1 VQDGFPFF
9 RNLLPGV
16 TTSAQKFLMLLLQRQ
31 ALRLADDLEAANTK
45 SRHVEDA
52 ARWNATPILPPPVGI
67 PEDKLL
73 EPKLNETTVLQLD
86 GIDELQET
94 NVLQLEGKDALQGT
108 TVLQL
113 EGAR

>member
-1 VQDGFPFF
+1 MQDGLPFF

-16 TTSAQKFLMLLLQRQ
+16 ATSAQKFFMLLLQRQ

-45 SRHVEDA
+45 SHHVADA
-52 ARWNATPILPPPVGI
+52 ARRDTTPILPPPVSI
-67 PEDKLL
+67 QEDKLL
-73 EPKLNETTVLQLD
+73 ETKLNETTVLQLD
-86 GIDELQET
+86 GMDELQET
-94 NVLQLEGKDALQGT
+94 KVLQLEGGEPLKGT